1 MPKKEKTKAELL
13 EEIEKLKKANAVLTN
28 DYRNLKNGNEVGCFT
43 YNFTVTEFSKDYLDD
58 LLKRTTFVSRK
69 VIINSGKN
77 HDCVIT
83 KEMRKW
89 PDNNR
94 VVIISIRPKGASLLS
109 KVLEDADKT
118 VIEYYDYKVDTP
130 LNI

>member
-1 MPKKEKTKAELL
+1 MPKEKTKAELL
-13 EEIEKLKKANAVLTN
+13 EENERLKKLNANLTN
-28 DYRNLKNGNEVGCFT
+28 DYKNSKNGNEVGCFT
-43 YNFTVTEFSKDYLDD
+43 YNFTVTEFSKEYLDD

-69 VIINSGKN
+69 VIINGGKN

-94 VVIISIRPKGASLLS
+94 VVIVSIRPKGTSLLS
-109 KVLEDADKT
+109 KVLGEASKT
-118 VIEYYDYKVDTP
+118 VIEYYDYRVDTP